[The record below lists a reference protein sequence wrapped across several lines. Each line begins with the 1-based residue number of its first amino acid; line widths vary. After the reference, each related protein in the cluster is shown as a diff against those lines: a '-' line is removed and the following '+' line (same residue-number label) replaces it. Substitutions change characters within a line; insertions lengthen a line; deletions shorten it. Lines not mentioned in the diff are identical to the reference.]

1 MKNPGRLGAILISLL
16 CVSSHALA
24 IEIDTRIEPRQV
36 RVGEI
41 AQLSIKVSGAGS
53 AEPANVPQVEGLDIS
68 FTGTQRSFEFING
81 RTWSGTTLS
90 FSILPSKPG
99 SYTIP
104 PVEIRTGTG
113 RVSSKPVNL
122 FVLAGARE
130 PQGGGE
136 SRLSVAVS
144 LSKRRIYVGEPVIM
158 RYFLLHSGVQLG
170 DKPVFEKLPSA
181 RGLVQR
187 PIDENLPE
195 SSVLLKHGEAA
206 KSHLASFVLIPAQGG
221 KLEAGGGGVVAEIVE
236 SDSFFSFPRTAR
248 ISCPV
253 EELFAAALPAGGR
266 PDQFQGDVGAFTITA
281 DYSKDPLSIFEE
293 KKITV
298 TVRGRGNFVSLSKPR
313 AQPPEGAR
321 LIDGGSKDLS
331 RVAGDTLE
339 GSREFSFSIIP
350 EKPGVLS
357 FEGFSLSFFNPETG
371 RYHTI
376 RTEPVRFE
384 VKDDPKKRR
393 EEAPDEKG
401 AGTLD
406 INLLVTGGIV
416 LLIVGGAVFVV
427 IWERRKLAAS
437 AKSAGNERPG
447 DPAPQPARS
456 DGHLREL
463 GGAMRM
469 SEGERF
475 LRVAER
481 MLREMDRFPE
491 AGNDPPGAA
500 EAMNRLRERVYALK
514 YGGGTIKQD
523 DMNEIYEEIRK
534 LYARYR

>member
-1 MKNPGRLGAILISLL
+1 MKNPGRLCTILILLL
-16 CVSSHALA
+16 CVSSHTFAL
-24 IEIDTRIEPRQV
+24 EIDTSIEPRQV

-53 AEPANVPQVEGLDIS
+53 AEPANLPQVEGLDIT

-90 FSILPSKPG
+90 FSIVPSKPG

-113 RVSSKPVNL
+113 RARSKPVKL

-130 PQGGGE
+130 PRGGGE

-187 PIDENLPE
+187 QIDENLPE
-195 SSVLLKHGEAA
+195 SSVILKDGEAM

-221 KLEAGGGGVVAEIVE
+221 KLEAGGGAMVVQIAET
-236 SDSFFSFPRTAR
+236 DSFFSFPRTAR
-248 ISCPV
+248 VSCPV
-253 EELFAAALPAGGR
+253 EEIYAAALPAAGR
-266 PDQFQGDVGAFTITA
+266 PEQFQGDVGAFTITA
-281 DYSKDPLSIFEE
+281 DYSKDPGRIFEE
-293 KKITV
+293 RKITV
-298 TVRGRGNFVSLSKPR
+298 TVRGRGNFVSLSKPQ

-321 LIDGGSKDLS
+321 LIAGGSKDLS
-331 RVAGDTLE
+331 RAAGDTLE

-350 EKPGVLS
+350 EKPGLLS
-357 FEGFSLSFFNPETG
+357 FEGFSLSFFNPESG
-371 RYHTI
+371 RYHTV

-384 VKDDPKKRR
+384 VKDDPKRR
-393 EEAPDEKG
+393 REAPDEKG
-401 AGTLD
+401 AAGLD
-406 INLLVTGGIV
+406 VNLLVIGGIV

-427 IWERRKLAAS
+427 LWERRKLAAS
-437 AKSAGNERPG
+437 VKPAGEERPD
-447 DPAPQPARS
+447 DPAPQAARA

-463 GGAMRM
+463 AGALRM

-481 MLREMDRFPE
+481 MLREMDRLPK
-491 AGNDPPGAA
+491 AGNNPPAVA
-500 EAMNRLRERVYALK
+500 EEMKRLRERVYAFK
-514 YGGGTIKQD
+514 YGGVAIKPEE
-523 DMNEIYEEIRK
+523 MNEIYEEIRK
-534 LYARYR
+534 LYARNK

>member
-1 MKNPGRLGAILISLL
+1 LKNPGRLGAILISLL
-16 CVSSHALA
+16 CVSPHALA

-53 AEPANVPQVEGLDIS
+53 AEPANVPRVEGLDIS

-81 RTWSGTTLS
+81 RTWSGATLS
-90 FSILPSKPG
+90 FSIVPSKPG

-113 RVSSKPVNL
+113 RANSKPVKL

-136 SRLSVAVS
+136 PRLSAAVS
-144 LSKRRIYVGEPVIM
+144 LSKRRIYIGEPVIM

-195 SSVLLKHGEAA
+195 SSVLLKQGEAA

-221 KLEAGGGGVVAEIVE
+221 RLEAGGGSVVVEIVE

-248 ISCPV
+248 ISCPL
-253 EELFAAALPAGGR
+253 EELFAAALPAAGR
-266 PDQFQGDVGAFTITA
+266 PEQFQGDVGAFTITA

-321 LIDGGSKDLS
+321 LIDGGSRDLS
-331 RVAGDTLE
+331 RVAGDSLE

-350 EKPGVLS
+350 EKQGVLS

-393 EEAPDEKG
+393 EETPDEKG

-427 IWERRKLAAS
+427 LWERRKLAAS
-437 AKSAGNERPG
+437 AKPAGNEKPG
-447 DPAPQPARS
+447 DPAPQPARA

-463 GGAMRM
+463 IGAMRM

-491 AGNDPPGAA
+491 AGNAPPGAA
-500 EAMNRLRERVYALK
+500 EAMNRLRERVYAFK

-534 LYARYR
+534 LYARHR